1 MGLSLSKYWQ
11 LGKTAQCYILFAL
24 LARAF
29 FEVIMTN
36 KDFVNVKIKDRF
48 HKDYELTDSEIKFAL
63 FCTYFVILGGLFGLF
78 YWMLQIATRWVM
90 QLHKLVENGY
100 ERAYCNML
108 NNIEMQ
114 DAKEEWIESRAEEL
128 IKNFG
133 NDNDWQIIELLK
145 IKLESKSIDDDI
157 YNQFIVD
164 ICYSQAR
171 FEYNNQTY

>member
-1 MGLSLSKYWQ
+1 
-11 LGKTAQCYILFAL
+11 
-24 LARAF
+24 
-29 FEVIMTN
+29 
-36 KDFVNVKIKDRF
+36 
-48 HKDYELTDSEIKFAL
+48 
-63 FCTYFVILGGLFGLF
+63 
-78 YWMLQIATRWVM
+78 M

-114 DAKEEWIESRAEEL
+114 NAKDEWIESRAEEL
-128 IKNFG
+128 IKNFS
-133 NDNDWQIIELLK
+133 NENDWQIIELLK

>member
-1 MGLSLSKYWQ
+1 
-11 LGKTAQCYILFAL
+11 
-24 LARAF
+24 
-29 FEVIMTN
+29 
-36 KDFVNVKIKDRF
+36 
-48 HKDYELTDSEIKFAL
+48 
-63 FCTYFVILGGLFGLF
+63 
-78 YWMLQIATRWVM
+78 MLD
-90 QLHKLVENGY
+90 
-100 ERAYCNML
+100 
-108 NNIEMQ
+108 NIEMQ

-171 FEYNNQTY
+171 FEYNNQSY